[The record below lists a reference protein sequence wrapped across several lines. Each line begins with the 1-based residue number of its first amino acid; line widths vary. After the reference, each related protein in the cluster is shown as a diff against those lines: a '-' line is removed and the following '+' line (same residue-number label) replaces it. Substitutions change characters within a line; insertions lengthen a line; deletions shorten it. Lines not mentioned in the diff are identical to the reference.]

1 MRNLLLFMLLVG
13 IFVIGSRS
21 CNGFHLGFGGISGT
35 GPVQT
40 ETRAVQNFHGI
51 HIDMSADAE
60 VSIGEQY
67 LVEVAAQQNLLPII
81 QTKEENGILRIFSS
95 DNFNTSEPIKIRI
108 TLPALDQLNVSGSG
122 AVKVITGLTAE
133 SFNINIGGS
142 GEVSC
147 MQCTFG
153 KLETSI
159 SGSGEITLGGKCND
173 WRADIS
179 GSGEALAKS
188 FTSNTLD
195 VSISGSG
202 SVTADVTTVLN
213 AQVSGSGDVF
223 YTGSPT
229 VNSSVSG
236 SGAVKKLEAQ

>member
-40 ETRAVQNFHGI
+40 ETRTVQNFHGI
-51 HIDMSADAE
+51 QLDISADAE

-67 LVEVAAQQNLLPII
+67 LVEVSAQQNLLPII
-81 QTKEENGILRIFSS
+81 QTREEDGVLRIFGSENYNS
-95 DNFNTSEPIKIRI
+95 SEPIKIRI
-108 TLPALDQLNVSGSG
+108 TLPAVDQLNVSGSG
-122 AVKVITGLTAE
+122 SVKVITGLTAE
-133 SFNINIGGS
+133 RLNISIGGS

-147 MQCTFG
+147 MQCSIG
-153 KLETSI
+153 KLGTSI
-159 SGSGEITLGGKCND
+159 SGSGEITLGGKCDD
-173 WRADIS
+173 WKADIS
-179 GSGEALAKS
+179 GSGEAHAKG

-202 SVTADVTTVLN
+202 TVTADVTTALN

-223 YTGSPT
+223 YTGAPT

-236 SGAVKKLEAQ
+236 SGSVKKLDAQ